1 LIYLTGSQSTEFV
14 KQKKQKNKNNNNNN
28 NNNIKKEERL
38 PDRC

>member
-14 KQKKQKNKNNNNNN
+14 KQKKKKNKNKNNNN